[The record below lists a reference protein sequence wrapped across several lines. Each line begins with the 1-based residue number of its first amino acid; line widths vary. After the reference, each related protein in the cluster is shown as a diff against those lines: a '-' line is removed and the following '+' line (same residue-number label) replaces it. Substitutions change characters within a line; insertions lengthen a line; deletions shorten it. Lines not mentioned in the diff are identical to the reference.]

1 MNKKINKISKTI
13 ISILTIVLILT
24 IVGCAPI
31 EQTNSKTKSTT
42 QLQQDTGVQGV
53 VVGPAHFIEAKQTEV
68 IQQKLMKSN
77 PIPDIAKSL
86 ERENLGKRLNL
97 LNDQNKIFYVYLVS
111 YGKVMAYYTAQ
122 GKVSSVNSKL
132 TTQEQIV
139 KDEECIRELYH
150 ESEGAC
156 YKVVESPDLD
166 GSYGTNGDGIFFF
179 TTEGAY
185 VEWAGEYMVSD
196 YPLKLS
202 TPPAL
207 VREIE

>member
-1 MNKKINKISKTI
+1 MNRISKTI
-13 ISILTIVLILT
+13 ISILAIVLVLT
-24 IVGCAPI
+24 IIGCTP
-31 EQTNSKTKSTT
+31 EPYNPKTKTT
-42 QLQQDTGVQGV
+42 AELQNDLGVNGV
-53 VVGPAHFIEAKQTEV
+53 IVGASHLTEAKQTEI
-68 IQQKLMKSN
+68 IQQQLMKAN
-77 PIPDIAKSL
+77 PIPDIKRSL
-86 ERENLGKRLNL
+86 ERENLVKRLEL

-139 KDEECIRELYH
+139 
-150 ESEGAC
+150 
-156 YKVVESPDLD
+156 YKRVGYNGQDRIDGSGTTYNSGLFVVESPDLD